1 MTKTKKILISLL
13 ALFCISMPLLII
25 WNINDYENILYGSNN
40 YGIPGLVMI
49 YVSIGF
55 GVIVIEN
62 ILLQFGIIKSLP
74 LSQERQINIFF
85 IGLVLIY
92 GIAFYYGYSNPSL
105 PK

>member
-1 MTKTKKILISLL
+1 MKKLLISLFALFFISIPLL
-13 ALFCISMPLLII
+13 ALLD
-25 WNINDYENILYGSNN
+25 NEYENILYGSNN

-62 ILLQFGIIKSLP
+62 LLLQFGIIKSLP

-92 GIAFYYGYSNPSL
+92 GITFYYGYSNPSL
-105 PK
+105 PKSN

>member
-1 MTKTKKILISLL
+1 MKKLLISLFALFFISIPLL
-13 ALFCISMPLLII
+13 ALLD
-25 WNINDYENILYGSNN
+25 NEYEKILYGSNN

-49 YVSIGF
+49 YFSIGF
-55 GVIVIEN
+55 GIIVIEN

-92 GIAFYYGYSNPSL
+92 GITFYYGYSNPSL
-105 PK
+105 PKSN

>member
-1 MTKTKKILISLL
+1 MKKLLISLFALFFISIPLL
-13 ALFCISMPLLII
+13 ALLD
-25 WNINDYENILYGSNN
+25 NEYEIFLYGSNN

-92 GIAFYYGYSNPSL
+92 GITFYYGYSNPSL
-105 PK
+105 PKSN